1 MAAYSDAAKYEI
13 LYDLKEGE
21 YSQQQVGG
29 IRTKTIRAGDSLE
42 VEAFP
47 MVRIEPAARAE
58 ARRRGTS
65 AAQEKLNLKNRRK
78 RVRRLLETNFN
89 SVDYILHLTFDYGF
103 IDRAFCNLEQAR
115 REMEEQGFPMD
126 DEDARRIIRNF
137 LLRLKRLI
145 KRKGGDPKQFK
156 YIYVIETT
164 KEPRDE
170 DMNTLPARYH
180 YHLVISSLEL
190 ITIEDINALWDW
202 GYTKTQALDF
212 RFNGLEG
219 LSKYIT
225 KQKRFARRYAHSRNL
240 KEPDIRVSDRKISRR
255 RAALMAGDIQA
266 NGREILESIY
276 PGYIL
281 EECTVR
287 YSDFAA
293 GAYIYARMRRRRENK
308 MQRRR

>member
-1 MAAYSDAAKYEI
+1 MAAWTDAAKYEI
-13 LYDLKEGE
+13 LYDLKDGE
-21 YSQQQVGG
+21 YAREQVGG

-47 MVRIEPAARAE
+47 MVRINADAKTEY
-58 ARRRGTS
+58 RRRGTS

-78 RVRRLLETNFN
+78 RVRRLLETNFS

-115 REMEEQGFPMD
+115 REMEEQGYPMD

-170 DMNTLPARYH
+170 DMNALPARYH
-180 YHLVISSLEL
+180 YHLVISSMDL
-190 ITIEDINALWDW
+190 ITIEDINVLWDW

-240 KEPDIRVSDRKISRR
+240 KEPEIRVSDRKISRR
-255 RAALMAGDIQA
+255 RAAMMAADIQA
-266 NGREILESIY
+266 NGREILEKIY
-276 PGYIL
+276 PGYAL

-293 GAYIYARMRRRRENK
+293 GTYIYARLRRRAENK
-308 MQRRR
+308 TKRRR